1 MNETKSY
8 STKRNKTTK
17 NESYKEN
24 KYVNIS
30 ENPINI
36 KSLTKKPNNKLLF
49 INNQNHIDSI
59 NNNTNYKNIIL
70 KNMLTPN
77 KKFII
82 NGKST
87 SRNKKDKIDQNL
99 KNIQNK
105 QKSSNKNGTLK
116 LILNNQEQDGTNII
130 SINNTNNLN
139 EIENKYKLI
148 LQEKNSLI
156 NKLKNEVDYYKNYYH
171 NINMNMN
178 IILPN
183 SNSNNTIEANSNNRV
198 SLGINSKKNVEGEN
212 MRNRIKNI
220 FSLPKK
226 ENKYKNSNHL
236 LQNNINNY
244 NTIKTFVN
252 RINSDDNIN
261 YNNIE
266 ATKDFVSHIKNNYN
280 TISNDSLNINN
291 NTKIKKNN
299 NQNNNTMTLNNII
312 YRSNSN
318 TYQKKGLKL
327 KLGLQ
332 PNEFTLDN
340 NYNSLEANRNYNN
353 SVKNRD
359 KEQIGYSLNLI
370 NSKTGSDNELDNFN
384 SMNND
389 GISIDNERSR
399 RFGYKNKNYFNNIS
413 SSPTSLYREKMN
425 KIIIGNNSVESII
438 KKDSSEVAFNYR
450 ENFDKLKIRMH
461 NLIKNLFELIE
472 IQNKKNN

>member
-8 STKRNKTTK
+8 SSKRNKTTK

-24 KYVNIS
+24 KYINIS

-49 INNQNHIDSI
+49 INNQNHINSL

-87 SRNKKDKIDQNL
+87 SRNKKDVKIEQKM

-105 QKSSNKNGTLK
+105 QQNLNKNGTLK
-116 LILNNQEQDGTNII
+116 LILNNQEQDGANLI
-130 SINNTNNLN
+130 SINNTNNIN
-139 EIENKYKLI
+139 EIDNKYKMI
-148 LQEKNSLI
+148 LQEKNNLI
-156 NKLKNEVDYYKNYYH
+156 NKLKNEVEYYKNYYH

-183 SNSNNTIEANSNNRV
+183 SNSNNTIEANNNNRV
-198 SLGINSKKNVEGEN
+198 SLGLNGKKNVEGEN
-212 MRNRIKNI
+212 IRNRIKNI

-226 ENKYKNSNHL
+226 ENKYNNSNHL

-244 NTIKTFVN
+244 NTIKPFVN

-261 YNNIE
+261 FNNVE
-266 ATKDFVSHIKNNYN
+266 ATKDFVYNYN
-280 TISNDSLNINN
+280 TISNDSLNNN
-291 NTKIKKNN
+291 NNLKVKKNN
-299 NQNNNTMTLNNII
+299 NGNNNTMTLNNIF

-318 TYQKKGLKL
+318 TYQKKGLKI

-332 PNEFTLDN
+332 PNELTLDN
-340 NYNSLEANRNYNN
+340 NYNSLEANRNYDN
-353 SVKNRD
+353 SVKNKD
-359 KEQIGYSLNLI
+359 KEQIAYSINLM

-384 SMNND
+384 NINYD

-399 RFGYKNKNYFNNIS
+399 RFGYKNKNYFNDIS
-413 SSPTSLYREKMN
+413 SSPTSLYKERMN
-425 KIIIGNNSVESII
+425 KIMIANNSVESII
-438 KKDSSEVAFNYR
+438 KRDNSEMVFNYR
-450 ENFDKLKIRMH
+450 ENFDKLKLRMH
-461 NLIKNLFELIE
+461 NLVNNLFELIE

>member
-24 KYVNIS
+24 KYANIS

-220 FSLPKK
+220 FSLPQK
-226 ENKYKNSNHL
+226 ENKYNNSNHL

-389 GISIDNERSR
+389 GISIDNDRSR

>member
-1 MNETKSY
+1 
-8 STKRNKTTK
+8 
-17 NESYKEN
+17 
-24 KYVNIS
+24 
-30 ENPINI
+30 
-36 KSLTKKPNNKLLF
+36 
-49 INNQNHIDSI
+49 
-59 NNNTNYKNIIL
+59 
-70 KNMLTPN
+70 
-77 KKFII
+77 
-82 NGKST
+82 
-87 SRNKKDKIDQNL
+87 
-99 KNIQNK
+99 
-105 QKSSNKNGTLK
+105 
-116 LILNNQEQDGTNII
+116 
-130 SINNTNNLN
+130 
-139 EIENKYKLI
+139 
-148 LQEKNSLI
+148 
-156 NKLKNEVDYYKNYYH
+156 
-171 NINMNMN
+171 MN

-198 SLGINSKKNVEGEN
+198 SLGLNSKKNAEGEN
-212 MRNRIKNI
+212 IRNRIKNI

-226 ENKYKNSNHL
+226 EKKYNNSNHL

-280 TISNDSLNINN
+280 TISNDSLKNN
-291 NTKIKKNN
+291 NNMKIKKNN

-318 TYQKKGLKL
+318 TYQKKGLKI

-359 KEQIGYSLNLI
+359 KEQIGYSLNLV

-384 SMNND
+384 MNND
-389 GISIDNERSR
+389 GISIDNDGSR

-425 KIIIGNNSVESII
+425 KIIIANNSVESII
-438 KKDSSEVAFNYR
+438 KKDNSEVAFNYR

-461 NLIKNLFELIE
+461 NLVNNLFELIE
-472 IQNKKNN
+472 IQNKKK